1 MASRLPGLH
10 AMVAAVAIATG
21 LAGCSSSLDTSILNQ
36 PGELLGAPAAA
47 VTGSIQAGVT
57 ALGKVE
63 LPKAPEPDPE
73 PVGKSTELYTRI
85 ARGATRCWFG
95 GEGHLRP
102 THIFNAVAEP
112 DHKGGVSEIVIHE
125 KTPQAPDPRGPR
137 AFRVTIEPDGDTSK
151 LSIENARF
159 PLEEGQKMEREV
171 RRWARGEDGCR
182 PRSTPAG
189 DATLAGA
196 QVPEAKKPSA
206 GGAGKSTRTAR
217 SVSDVPPR
225 EPAAVPSA
233 KPSTA
238 QPASPPG

>member
-1 MASRLPGLH
+1 MAGRLLGLH
-10 AMVAAVAIATG
+10 AKGAAVLIATW
-21 LAGCSSSLDTSILNQ
+21 LAGCASSVDTSILSQ

-112 DHKGGVSEIVIHE
+112 ENKGGASEIVIHE

-137 AFRVTIEPDGDTSK
+137 AFKVTIEPDGDTSK
-151 LSIENARF
+151 LSIENTRF
-159 PLEEGQKMEREV
+159 PVEEGQRMEREV
-171 RRWARGEDGCR
+171 RRWARGQEACS
-182 PRSTPAG
+182 PR
-189 DATLAGA
+189 
-196 QVPEAKKPSA
+196 EAKAEAAPPVVPTVA
-206 GGAGKSTRTAR
+206 ATTAK
-217 SVSDVPPR
+217 
-225 EPAAVPSA
+225 AAKA
-233 KPSTA
+233 KK
-238 QPASPPG
+238 